1 MPSPS
6 ALRLFLAQL
15 LKVAIGVA
23 ILLGLNGCWLLPERA
38 LEQVF
43 KITSDQNPTSTLFIS
58 HQAPAVLT
66 LQINPDRLET
76 PAFLAT
82 LLGKPQ
88 INQGLAELKKGVLDS
103 LDLKYDADLRPWLGS
118 EISLALTS
126 LDFDR
131 NPNNG
136 LRPGYLLAL
145 AVRDPVSVREFLQ
158 RFWQT
163 RAVGG
168 QPLTYEKFKGATL
181 IYDRPLETNGSGQSN
196 PTLPSTNPP
205 INPIASALVGD
216 YYLLFANDP
225 QVLREALTT
234 AQVPDLSLA
243 FNDAYDRALQN
254 LTDPRLG
261 LGILN
266 LSTLWA
272 GLQQQPLTR
281 KVAHRVTV
289 PTQAE
294 LLLSL
299 SPTRYGIKATVA
311 LSTQRDN
318 TPPFFETLPN
328 AALPILNLLPPNT
341 LLMAT
346 GQELSQ
352 LWAEAEGLAEQ
363 VSWVNAA
370 LQPLKTR
377 LSTTNDQGISLLQ
390 LLLQGFQGSY
400 VVGLVPRQGDE
411 NDPLADHPR
420 DWIIAIDRSAVG
432 AVETLAALDQLAND
446 RWYEVS
452 ELPFRDQTVTTW
464 TRLQATEASLNRAT
478 VEAQLGGIHTQID
491 RYEVFTPSLNTL
503 GAVLAAWDGDSLL
516 DTDSFQTLIAPLAT
530 GGYNYLYLNWPQSRE
545 WLEQRLPSL
554 KLVEFAGYAFFHA
567 LDTIVLSSNP
577 PVDNGF
583 GKTVES
589 ATIALDFTSH

>member
-15 LKVAIGVA
+15 LKVAIGVG

-38 LEQVF
+38 LQQVF

-66 LQINPDRLET
+66 LQINPDRLEP

-88 INQGLAELKKGVLDS
+88 IHQGLAELKKGVLDS
-103 LDLKYDADLRPWLGS
+103 LNLKYDVDLRPWLGS

-145 AVRDPVSVREFLQ
+145 AVRDPIGVREFLQ

-168 QPLTYEKFKGATL
+168 QPLTYERFKGATL
-181 IYDRPLETNGSGQSN
+181 IYDRPLENRSSENSFSGQSS
-196 PTLPSTNPP
+196 PST
-205 INPIASALVGD
+205 PIASALVGQ
-216 YYLLFANDP
+216 YFLLFANDP
-225 QVLREALTT
+225 QVLREALTI

-243 FNDAYDRALQN
+243 FNDAYNRALQE
-254 LTDPRLG
+254 LPDPRLG
-261 LGILN
+261 LGTLN

-299 SPTRYGIKATVA
+299 SPTRYGLNAKIA
-311 LSTQRDN
+311 LATQRKGN
-318 TPPFFETLPN
+318 APLFATLPS
-328 AALPILNLLPPNT
+328 AALPILNLLPPDT

-346 GQELSQ
+346 GQELAQ
-352 LWAEAEGLAEQ
+352 LWAEGEGLAQQ
-363 VSWVNAA
+363 VSWVEAA
-370 LQPLKTR
+370 LQPFKTR
-377 LSTTNDQGISLLQ
+377 LSATNDQGISLLQ
-390 LLLQGFQGSY
+390 LFLQGFQGSY
-400 VVGLVPRQGDE
+400 VVGLVPEQLEE
-411 NDPLADHPR
+411 NDRLDDAQR
-420 DWIIAIDRSAVG
+420 DWIIAIDRSAFG
-432 AVETLAALDQLAND
+432 AVETLGALDQLAND
-446 RWYEVS
+446 RGYEVS
-452 ELPFRDQTVTTW
+452 ELPFREHTVTTW
-464 TRLQATEASLNRAT
+464 TRLEATENSTNRNQVT
-478 VEAQLGGIHTQID
+478 VKARLGGLHTQID

-503 GAVLAAWDGDSLL
+503 GAVLAAWDGESLL

-554 KLVEFAGYAFFHA
+554 KLVEFAGYALFHA

-577 PVDNGF
+577 PVDNGS
-583 GKTVES
+583 GGTVES
-589 ATIALDFTSH
+589 ATIALGFTSH

>member
-15 LKVAIGVA
+15 LKVAIGVG

-38 LEQVF
+38 LQQVF

-58 HQAPAVLT
+58 HQAPAILT
-66 LQINPDRLET
+66 LQINPDRLEP

-88 INQGLAELKKGVLDS
+88 IHQGLAELKKGVLDS
-103 LDLKYDADLRPWLGS
+103 LNLKYDVDLRPWLGS

-145 AVRDPVSVREFLQ
+145 AVRDPIGVREFLQ

-168 QPLTYEKFKGATL
+168 QPLTYERFKGATL
-181 IYDRPLETNGSGQSN
+181 IYDRPLENRSSENSFSGQSS
-196 PTLPSTNPP
+196 PST
-205 INPIASALVGD
+205 PIASALVGQ
-216 YYLLFANDP
+216 YFLLFANDP
-225 QVLREALTT
+225 QVLREALTI

-243 FNDAYDRALQN
+243 FNDAYNRALQE
-254 LTDPRLG
+254 LPDPRLG
-261 LGILN
+261 LGTLN

-299 SPTRYGIKATVA
+299 SPTRYGLNAKIA
-311 LSTQRDN
+311 LATQREGN
-318 TPPFFETLPN
+318 APLFATLPS
-328 AALPILNLLPPNT
+328 AALPILNLLPPDT

-346 GQELSQ
+346 GQELAQ
-352 LWAEAEGLAEQ
+352 LWAEGEGLAQQ
-363 VSWVNAA
+363 VSWVEAA
-370 LQPLKTR
+370 LQPFKTR
-377 LSTTNDQGISLLQ
+377 LSATNDQGISLLQ
-390 LLLQGFQGSY
+390 LFLQGFQGSY
-400 VVGLVPRQGDE
+400 VVGLVPEQLEE
-411 NDPLADHPR
+411 NDRLDDAQR
-420 DWIIAIDRSAVG
+420 DWIIAIDRSAFG
-432 AVETLAALDQLAND
+432 AVETLGALDQLAND
-446 RWYEVS
+446 RGYEVS
-452 ELPFRDQTVTTW
+452 ELPFREHTVTTW
-464 TRLQATEASLNRAT
+464 TRLEATENSTNRNQVT
-478 VEAQLGGIHTQID
+478 VKARLGGLHTQID

-503 GAVLAAWDGDSLL
+503 GAVLAAWDGESLL

-554 KLVEFAGYAFFHA
+554 KLVEFAGYALFHA

-577 PVDNGF
+577 PVDNGI
-583 GKTVES
+583 GGTVES
-589 ATIALDFTSH
+589 ATIALGFTSH

>member
-15 LKVAIGVA
+15 LKVAIGVG

-38 LEQVF
+38 LQQVF

-66 LQINPDRLET
+66 LQINPDRLEP

-88 INQGLAELKKGVLDS
+88 IHQGLAELKKGVLDS
-103 LDLKYDADLRPWLGS
+103 LNLKYDVDLRPWLGS

-145 AVRDPVSVREFLQ
+145 AVRDPIGVREFLQ

-168 QPLTYEKFKGATL
+168 QPLTYERFKGATL
-181 IYDRPLETNGSGQSN
+181 IYDRPLENRSSENSFSGQSS
-196 PTLPSTNPP
+196 PST
-205 INPIASALVGD
+205 PIASALVGQ
-216 YYLLFANDP
+216 YFLLFANDP
-225 QVLREALTT
+225 QVLREALTI

-243 FNDAYDRALQN
+243 FNDAYNRALQE
-254 LTDPRLG
+254 LPDPRLG
-261 LGILN
+261 LGTLN

-299 SPTRYGIKATVA
+299 SPTRYGLNAKIA
-311 LSTQRDN
+311 LATQREG
-318 TPPFFETLPN
+318 TAPLFATLPS
-328 AALPILNLLPPNT
+328 AALPILNLLPPDT

-346 GQELSQ
+346 GQELAQ
-352 LWAEAEGLAEQ
+352 LWAEGEGLAQQ
-363 VSWVNAA
+363 VSWVEAA
-370 LQPLKTR
+370 LQPFKTR
-377 LSTTNDQGISLLQ
+377 LSATNDQGISLLQ
-390 LLLQGFQGSY
+390 LFLQGFQGSY
-400 VVGLVPRQGDE
+400 VVGLVPEQLEE
-411 NDPLADHPR
+411 NDRLDDAQR
-420 DWIIAIDRSAVG
+420 DWIIAIDRSAFG

-446 RWYEVS
+446 RGYEVS
-452 ELPFRDQTVTTW
+452 ELPFREHTVTTW
-464 TRLQATEASLNRAT
+464 TRLEATENSTNRNQVT
-478 VEAQLGGIHTQID
+478 VKARLGGLHTQID

-503 GAVLAAWDGDSLL
+503 GAVLAAWDGESLL

-554 KLVEFAGYAFFHA
+554 KLVEFAGYALFHA

-577 PVDNGF
+577 PVDNGI
-583 GKTVES
+583 GGTVES
-589 ATIALDFTSH
+589 ATIALGFTSH

>member
-15 LKVAIGVA
+15 LKVAIGVG

-38 LEQVF
+38 LQQVF

-66 LQINPDRLET
+66 LQINPDRLEP

-88 INQGLAELKKGVLDS
+88 IHQGLAELKKGVLDS
-103 LDLKYDADLRPWLGS
+103 LNLKYDVDLRPWLGS

-145 AVRDPVSVREFLQ
+145 AVRDPIGVREFLQ

-168 QPLTYEKFKGATL
+168 QPLTYERFKGATL
-181 IYDRPLETNGSGQSN
+181 IYDRPLENRSSENSFSGQSS
-196 PTLPSTNPP
+196 PST
-205 INPIASALVGD
+205 PIASALVGQ
-216 YYLLFANDP
+216 YFLLFANDP
-225 QVLREALTT
+225 QVLREALTI

-243 FNDAYDRALQN
+243 FNDAYNRALQE
-254 LTDPRLG
+254 LPDPRLG
-261 LGILN
+261 LGTLN

-299 SPTRYGIKATVA
+299 SPTRYGLNAKIA
-311 LSTQRDN
+311 LATQRKGN
-318 TPPFFETLPN
+318 APLFATLPS
-328 AALPILNLLPPNT
+328 AALPILNLLPPDT

-346 GQELSQ
+346 GQELAQ
-352 LWAEAEGLAEQ
+352 LWAEVEGLAQQ
-363 VSWVNAA
+363 VSWVEAA
-370 LQPLKTR
+370 LQPFKTR
-377 LSTTNDQGISLLQ
+377 LSATNDQGISLLQ
-390 LLLQGFQGSY
+390 LFLQGFQGSY
-400 VVGLVPRQGDE
+400 VVGLVPEQLEE
-411 NDPLADHPR
+411 NDRLDDAQR
-420 DWIIAIDRSAVG
+420 DWIIAIDRSAFG
-432 AVETLAALDQLAND
+432 AVETLGALDQLAND
-446 RWYEVS
+446 RGYEVS
-452 ELPFRDQTVTTW
+452 ELPFREHTVTTW
-464 TRLQATEASLNRAT
+464 TRLEATENSTNRNQVT
-478 VEAQLGGIHTQID
+478 VKARLGGLHTQID

-503 GAVLAAWDGDSLL
+503 GAVLAAWDGESLL

-554 KLVEFAGYAFFHA
+554 KLVEFAGYALFHA

-577 PVDNGF
+577 PVDNGI
-583 GKTVES
+583 GGTVES
-589 ATIALDFTSH
+589 ATIALGFTSH

>member
-15 LKVAIGVA
+15 LKVAIGVG

-38 LEQVF
+38 LQQVF

-66 LQINPDRLET
+66 LQINPDRLEP

-88 INQGLAELKKGVLDS
+88 IHQGLAELKKGVLDS
-103 LDLKYDADLRPWLGS
+103 LNLKYDVDLRPWLGS

-145 AVRDPVSVREFLQ
+145 AVRDPIGVREFLQ

-168 QPLTYEKFKGATL
+168 QPLTYERFKGATL
-181 IYDRPLETNGSGQSN
+181 IYDRPLENRSSENSFSGQSS
-196 PTLPSTNPP
+196 PST
-205 INPIASALVGD
+205 PIASALVGQ
-216 YYLLFANDP
+216 YFLLFANDP
-225 QVLREALTT
+225 QVLREALTI

-243 FNDAYDRALQN
+243 FNDAYNRALEE
-254 LTDPRLG
+254 LPDPRLG
-261 LGILN
+261 LGTLN

-299 SPTRYGIKATVA
+299 SPTRYGLNAKIA
-311 LSTQRDN
+311 LATQRKGN
-318 TPPFFETLPN
+318 APLFATLPS
-328 AALPILNLLPPNT
+328 AALPILNLLPPDT

-346 GQELSQ
+346 GQELAQ
-352 LWAEAEGLAEQ
+352 LWAEVEGLAQQ
-363 VSWVNAA
+363 VSWVEAA
-370 LQPLKTR
+370 LQPFKTR
-377 LSTTNDQGISLLQ
+377 LSATNDQGISLLQ
-390 LLLQGFQGSY
+390 LFLQGFQGSY
-400 VVGLVPRQGDE
+400 VVGLVPEQLEE
-411 NDPLADHPR
+411 NDRLDDAQR
-420 DWIIAIDRSAVG
+420 DWIIAIDRSAFG
-432 AVETLAALDQLAND
+432 AVETLGALDQLAND
-446 RWYEVS
+446 RGYEVS
-452 ELPFRDQTVTTW
+452 ELPFREHTVTTW
-464 TRLQATEASLNRAT
+464 TRLEATENSTNRNQVT
-478 VEAQLGGIHTQID
+478 VKARLGGLHTQID

-503 GAVLAAWDGDSLL
+503 GAVLAAWDGESLL

-554 KLVEFAGYAFFHA
+554 KLVEFAGYALFHA

-577 PVDNGF
+577 PVDNGI
-583 GKTVES
+583 GGTVES
-589 ATIALDFTSH
+589 ATIALGFTSH

>member
-15 LKVAIGVA
+15 LKVAIGVG

-38 LEQVF
+38 LQQVF

-66 LQINPDRLET
+66 LQINPDRLEP

-88 INQGLAELKKGVLDS
+88 IHQGLAELKKGVLDS
-103 LDLKYDADLRPWLGS
+103 LNLKYDVDLRPWLGS

-145 AVRDPVSVREFLQ
+145 AVRDPIGVREFLQ

-168 QPLTYEKFKGATL
+168 HPLTYERFKGATL
-181 IYDRPLETNGSGQSN
+181 IYDRPLENRSSENSFSGQSS
-196 PTLPSTNPP
+196 PST
-205 INPIASALVGD
+205 PIASALVGQ
-216 YYLLFANDP
+216 YFLLFANDP
-225 QVLREALTT
+225 QVLREALTI

-243 FNDAYDRALQN
+243 FNDAYNRALQE
-254 LTDPRLG
+254 LPDPRLG
-261 LGILN
+261 LGTLN

-299 SPTRYGIKATVA
+299 SPTRYGLNAKIA
-311 LSTQRDN
+311 LATQREG
-318 TPPFFETLPN
+318 TAPLFATLPS
-328 AALPILNLLPPNT
+328 AALPILNLLPPDT

-346 GQELSQ
+346 GQELAQ
-352 LWAEAEGLAEQ
+352 LWAEGEGLAQQ
-363 VSWVNAA
+363 VSWVEAA
-370 LQPLKTR
+370 LQPFKTR
-377 LSTTNDQGISLLQ
+377 LSATNDQGISLLQ
-390 LLLQGFQGSY
+390 LFLQGFQGSY
-400 VVGLVPRQGDE
+400 VVGLVPEQLEE
-411 NDPLADHPR
+411 NDRLDDAQR
-420 DWIIAIDRSAVG
+420 DWIIAIDRSAFG
-432 AVETLAALDQLAND
+432 AVETLGALDQLAND
-446 RWYEVS
+446 RGYEVS
-452 ELPFRDQTVTTW
+452 ELPFREHTVTTW
-464 TRLQATEASLNRAT
+464 TRLEATENSTNRNQVT
-478 VEAQLGGIHTQID
+478 VKARLGGLHTQID

-503 GAVLAAWDGDSLL
+503 GAVLAAWDGESLL

-554 KLVEFAGYAFFHA
+554 KLVEFAGYALFHA

-577 PVDNGF
+577 PVDNGT
-583 GKTVES
+583 GGTVES
-589 ATIALDFTSH
+589 ATIALGFTSH

>member
-15 LKVAIGVA
+15 LKVAIGVG

-38 LEQVF
+38 LQQVF

-66 LQINPDRLET
+66 LQINPDRLEP

-88 INQGLAELKKGVLDS
+88 IHQGLAELKKGVLDS
-103 LDLKYDADLRPWLGS
+103 LNLKYDVDLRPWLGS

-145 AVRDPVSVREFLQ
+145 AVRDPIGVREFLQ

-168 QPLTYEKFKGATL
+168 QPLTYERFKGATL
-181 IYDRPLETNGSGQSN
+181 IYDRPLENRSSENSFSGQSS
-196 PTLPSTNPP
+196 PST
-205 INPIASALVGD
+205 PIASALVGQ
-216 YYLLFANDP
+216 YFLLFANDP
-225 QVLREALTT
+225 QVLREALTI

-243 FNDAYDRALQN
+243 FNDAYNRALQE
-254 LTDPRLG
+254 LPDPRLG
-261 LGILN
+261 LGTLN

-299 SPTRYGIKATVA
+299 SPTRYGLNAKIA
-311 LSTQRDN
+311 LATQREG
-318 TPPFFETLPN
+318 TAPLFATLPS
-328 AALPILNLLPPNT
+328 AALPILNLLPPDT

-346 GQELSQ
+346 GQELAQ
-352 LWAEAEGLAEQ
+352 LWAEGEGLAQQ
-363 VSWVNAA
+363 VSWVEAA
-370 LQPLKTR
+370 LQPFKTR
-377 LSTTNDQGISLLQ
+377 LSATNDQGISLLQ
-390 LLLQGFQGSY
+390 LFLQGFQGSY
-400 VVGLVPRQGDE
+400 VVGLVPEQLEE
-411 NDPLADHPR
+411 NDRLDDAQR
-420 DWIIAIDRSAVG
+420 DWIIAIDRSAFG
-432 AVETLAALDQLAND
+432 AVETLGALDQLAND
-446 RWYEVS
+446 RGYEVS
-452 ELPFRDQTVTTW
+452 ELPFREHTVTTW
-464 TRLQATEASLNRAT
+464 TRLEATENSTNRNQVT
-478 VEAQLGGIHTQID
+478 VKARLGGLHTQID

-503 GAVLAAWDGDSLL
+503 GAVLAAWDGESLL

-554 KLVEFAGYAFFHA
+554 KLVEFAGYALFHA

-577 PVDNGF
+577 PVDNGT
-583 GKTVES
+583 GGTVES
-589 ATIALDFTSH
+589 ATIALGFTSH